1 MADRIGEKRGDMD
14 RNDVNEDMPRSGE
27 EQIRGV
33 GDDEDFED
41 TEDLDEEEDEEENE
55 EGSF

>member
-1 MADRIGEKRGDMD
+1 MADGTGEKRGDMD
-14 RNDVNEDMPRSGE
+14 RNDINEDMPRGSE
-27 EQIRGV
+27 ERIRGV

-41 TEDLDEEEDEEENE
+41 TEDLDEEEEEDE

>member
-1 MADRIGEKRGDMD
+1 MADRTGQQRGDMD
-14 RNDVNEDMPRSGE
+14 RNDMNEDTPRSDE

-33 GDDEDFED
+33 GEDEDLED
-41 TEDLDEEEDEEENE
+41 TEDLDEEEEEDE

>member
-14 RNDVNEDMPRSGE
+14 RSDMNEDMPKGGE

-41 TEDLDEEEDEEENE
+41 TEDLDEEEEEEDE

>member
-14 RNDVNEDMPRSGE
+14 RSDMNEDMPKGGE

-41 TEDLDEEEDEEENE
+41 TEDLDEEEDEEDE

>member
-1 MADRIGEKRGDMD
+1 MADRIGEKRDDMD
-14 RNDVNEDMPRSGE
+14 PNDMNEDTPRSGE

-41 TEDLDEEEDEEENE
+41 TEDLDEEE
-55 EGSF
+55 

>member
-1 MADRIGEKRGDMD
+1 MADRTGQKRGDMD
-14 RNDVNEDMPRSGE
+14 RNDINEDMPRSGE

-33 GDDEDFED
+33 GDDEDLED
-41 TEDLDEEEDEEENE
+41 TEDLDEEEEEDE